1 MVPDEADPAA
11 PAQLPHWV
19 HPRRRSDPFGSDI
32 LEWPRPASA
41 AEANPFSCA
50 ACRARLKE
58 EELEK
63 FFSSSAWI
71 SWREAS
77 ESAKLQQ
84 CEPPAEKSPRPEPPE
99 DDAAKA
105 TALQVA
111 ETAVRVVPALLDLAH
126 LAALAPEGVTMCVG
140 CARHAMQETPA
151 S

>member
-1 MVPDEADPAA
+1 M
-11 PAQLPHWV
+11 
-19 HPRRRSDPFGSDI
+19 
-32 LEWPRPASA
+32 EWPRPASA
-41 AEANPFSCA
+41 AEANAEANPFSCA

-77 ESAKLQQ
+77 ESANQSAKVPG
-84 CEPPAEKSPRPEPPE
+84 EPPAQTSPRPEPPE
-99 DDAAKA
+99 DNDAKA

-140 CARHAMQETPA
+140 CARQAMQETPA